1 MTREEIRA
9 NTSMKDLLARYG
21 VTVRSGRCKC
31 FVHGGHNLSMSVY
44 KDRIA
49 HCFKCG
55 VNLDVFAVVQHF
67 ENCTF
72 SEAMERLGGK
82 KAETLSVMLS
92 ARKYHIAKESKFDVI
107 QAKYDKALSNWCACD
122 YIRIYYTQTKDEKAY
137 SAFIFAMQNISYYQ
151 QVLEEME
158 VELFGFRR
166 KREL

>member
-31 FVHGGHNLSMSVY
+31 FVHGGHNQSMSIY

-49 HCFKCG
+49 HCFKCR

-82 KAETLSVMLS
+82 KPETHSMIQS
-92 ARKYHIAKESKFDVI
+92 ARKLKIAKSSKLDVI
-107 QAKYDKALSNWCACD
+107 QMKYDKALSNWCACD
-122 YIRIYYTQTKDEKAY
+122 YIRMYYSQNKDENVY
-137 SAFIFAMQNISYYQ
+137 PAFVFAMQNISYYQ
-151 QVLEEME
+151 QLLEEME
-158 VELFGFRR
+158 VELFEFRR
-166 KREL
+166 KC

>member
-31 FVHGGHNLSMSVY
+31 FVHGGHNQSMSIY

-55 VNLDVFAVVQHF
+55 GDLDVFAVVQHF

-72 SEAMERLGGK
+72 AEAKEKLGGK
-82 KAETLSVMLS
+82 ETVTLKMKQR
-92 ARKYHIAKESKFDVI
+92 ARTALIKQTQLDVA
-107 QAKYDKALSNWCACD
+107 QMKYDKALANWCACD
-122 YIRIYYTQTKDEKAY
+122 YIRSYYAQTKDDKIY
-137 SAFIFAMQNISYYQ
+137 PYFVYAMQNISRYQ
-151 QVLEEME
+151 QILEESE
-158 VELFGFRR
+158 VRLFELRS
-166 KREL
+166 KL